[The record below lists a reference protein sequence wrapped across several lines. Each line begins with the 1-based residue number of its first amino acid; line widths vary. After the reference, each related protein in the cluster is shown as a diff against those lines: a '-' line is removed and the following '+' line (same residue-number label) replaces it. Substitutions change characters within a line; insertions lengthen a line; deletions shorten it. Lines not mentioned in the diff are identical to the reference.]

1 MKEKRPDLR
10 VFTWIRPYLARWG
23 MYRVLVVDDEKL
35 EREGIRFLLSMEEG
49 EWEIYEAANGKL
61 ALNELRKH
69 PVDLMLTDIKMP
81 HMDGLELSKKA
92 REEYPDLEII
102 IFSGYGDFAFAQE
115 AIRYGVTDYVLKPVD
130 PDRFHDTIQ
139 KIQKEIA
146 SRKNKEQQSI
156 KEKSFLQQYF
166 LQSYLYSGDRERLK
180 EAEGIVDFAIW
191 EQWHCAILIESDESF
206 FDSASDEVPLEI
218 QAELRRSFF
227 YLNLNGRQSMLL
239 FKDVY
244 CDYTIVAKNVY
255 SLLKRLHPAR
265 FHLAVSRRFDGYR
278 ELPGIME
285 QLEQQM
291 EEKFYHPDIHIYTSE
306 EEEEKNTGEEEQ
318 DSRLMEK
325 ISEDISRKDVK
336 QLWSHFHSLASKY
349 QSNTQFSAM
358 YVKFVF
364 SNVIRELFQEN
375 RFAGEHRLDLEV
387 DHLYGCSTI
396 QEIIEVT
403 EKNIRQYEAF
413 LERSMS
419 ESRDEVAAVKN
430 YIYNHYAEDLNL
442 ETLAEKVYLSSG
454 YLSFIF
460 KKETGMNLNRF
471 IRVFRMEKAKELLCT
486 TNMKVAMV
494 SEKVGFANSS
504 YFCRSFREYYG
515 SSPESYRKGNNEDE
529 EASEEV

>member
-227 YLNLNGRQSMLL
+227 YLNLNGRQSLLL

-244 CDYTIVAKNVY
+244 CDYTLVAKNVY

-291 EEKFYHPDIHIYTSE
+291 EEKFYHP
-306 EEEEKNTGEEEQ
+306 EKHVFSNEDDVLKLSVGEVQ
-318 DSRLMEK
+318 DSQIMQM
-325 ISEDISRKDVK
+325 ISEDITRKDTD
-336 QLWSHFHSLASKY
+336 QLRKHFACLKEKY
-349 QSNTQFSAM
+349 HDNTQYSAM
-358 YVKFVF
+358 YIKFVF
-364 SNVIRELFQEN
+364 SNVFQELFQEN
-375 RFAGEHRLDLEV
+375 QFSGERRLE
-387 DHLYGCSTI
+387 HEIERLYNCRNI
-396 QEIIEVT
+396 MEIVEVT
-403 EKNIRQYEAF
+403 EDNIKEYEAF
-413 LERSMS
+413 LDRSMS
-419 ESRDEVAAVKN
+419 SSRNEVAAVKN
-430 YIYNHYAEDLNL
+430 YIYQHYEEDLNL
-442 ETLAEKVYLSSG
+442 EMLAEKVYLSSG

-460 KKETGMNLNRF
+460 KKETGMNLNRY
-471 IRVFRMEKAKELLCT
+471 IRVFRMEKAKELLCS
-486 TNMKVAMV
+486 TNMKVAQV
-494 SEKVGFANSS
+494 SERVGFANVS

-515 SSPESYRKGNNEDE
+515 SSPESYRKGTGEDE
-529 EASEEV
+529 QTS

>member
-1 MKEKRPDLR
+1 
-10 VFTWIRPYLARWG
+10 

-35 EREGIRFLLSMEEG
+35 ERDGIRFLLSMEEG

-166 LQSYLYSGDRERLK
+166 LLGYIYSGDQERLK
-180 EAEGIVDFAIW
+180 EAEGIVDFSVW

-218 QAELRRSFF
+218 QEELRRSFF
-227 YLNLNGRQSMLL
+227 YLNLNGRQSLLL

-244 CDYTIVAKNVY
+244 CDYTLVAKNVY
-255 SLLKRLHPAR
+255 SILKRLHPVR

-291 EEKFYHPDIHIYTSE
+291 EEKFYHP
-306 EEEEKNTGEEEQ
+306 EKHVFSNEDDVLKLSVGEVQ
-318 DSRLMEK
+318 DSQIMQM
-325 ISEDISRKDVK
+325 ISEDITRKDTD
-336 QLWSHFHSLASKY
+336 QLRKHFACLKEKY
-349 QSNTQFSAM
+349 HDNTQYSAM
-358 YVKFVF
+358 YIKFVF
-364 SNVIRELFQEN
+364 SNVIQELFQEN
-375 RFAGEHRLDLEV
+375 QFSGERRLE
-387 DHLYGCSTI
+387 HEIERLYNCRNI
-396 QEIIEVT
+396 MEILEVT
-403 EKNIRQYEAF
+403 EDNIKEYEAF
-413 LERSMS
+413 LDRSMS
-419 ESRDEVAAVKN
+419 SSRNEVAAVKN
-430 YIYNHYAEDLNL
+430 YIYQHYEEDLNL
-442 ETLAEKVYLSSG
+442 EMLAEKVYLSSG

-460 KKETGMNLNRF
+460 KKETGMNLNRY
-471 IRVFRMEKAKELLCT
+471 IRVFRMEKAKELLCS
-486 TNMKVAMV
+486 TNMKVAQV
-494 SEKVGFANSS
+494 SERVGFANVS

-515 SSPESYRKGNNEDE
+515 SSPESYRKGTGEDE
-529 EASEEV
+529 QTS

>member
-1 MKEKRPDLR
+1 MKENRPDLR

-227 YLNLNGRQSMLL
+227 YLNLNGRQSLLL

-244 CDYTIVAKNVY
+244 CDYTLVAKNVY
-255 SLLKRLHPAR
+255 SLRYQRNHYKKNGQLVPVFHIVILLQKPLHPHCFLSCR
-265 FHLAVSRRFDGYR
+265 I
-278 ELPGIME
+278 PGC
-285 QLEQQM
+285 
-291 EEKFYHPDIHIYTSE
+291 F
-306 EEEEKNTGEEEQ
+306 
-318 DSRLMEK
+318 R
-325 ISEDISRKDVK
+325 
-336 QLWSHFHSLASKY
+336 
-349 QSNTQFSAM
+349 
-358 YVKFVF
+358 
-364 SNVIRELFQEN
+364 
-375 RFAGEHRLDLEV
+375 
-387 DHLYGCSTI
+387 
-396 QEIIEVT
+396 
-403 EKNIRQYEAF
+403 NIPG
-413 LERSMS
+413 
-419 ESRDEVAAVKN
+419 
-430 YIYNHYAEDLNL
+430 
-442 ETLAEKVYLSSG
+442 SSG
-454 YLSFIF
+454 RNTKNWQILPS
-460 KKETGMNLNRF
+460 R
-471 IRVFRMEKAKELLCT
+471 
-486 TNMKVAMV
+486 
-494 SEKVGFANSS
+494 
-504 YFCRSFREYYG
+504 
-515 SSPESYRKGNNEDE
+515 
-529 EASEEV
+529 

>member
-227 YLNLNGRQSMLL
+227 YLNLNGRQSLLL

-244 CDYTIVAKNVY
+244 CDYTLVAKNVY

-291 EEKFYHPDIHIYTSE
+291 EEKFYHP
-306 EEEEKNTGEEEQ
+306 EKHVFSNEDDVLKLSVGEVQ
-318 DSRLMEK
+318 DSQIMQM
-325 ISEDISRKDVK
+325 ISEDITRKDTD
-336 QLWSHFHSLASKY
+336 QLRKHFACLKEKY
-349 QSNTQFSAM
+349 HDNTQYSAM
-358 YVKFVF
+358 YIKFVF
-364 SNVIRELFQEN
+364 SNVIQELFQEN
-375 RFAGEHRLDLEV
+375 QFSGERRLE
-387 DHLYGCSTI
+387 HEIERLYNCRNI
-396 QEIIEVT
+396 MEIVEVT
-403 EKNIRQYEAF
+403 EDNIKEYEAF
-413 LERSMS
+413 LDRSMS
-419 ESRDEVAAVKN
+419 SSRNEVAAVKN
-430 YIYNHYAEDLNL
+430 YIYQHYEEDLNL
-442 ETLAEKVYLSSG
+442 EMLAEKVYLSSG

-460 KKETGMNLNRF
+460 KKETGMNLNRY
-471 IRVFRMEKAKELLCT
+471 IRVFRMEKAKELLCS
-486 TNMKVAMV
+486 TNMKVAQV
-494 SEKVGFANSS
+494 SERVGFANVS

-515 SSPESYRKGNNEDE
+515 SSPESYRKGTGEDE
-529 EASEEV
+529 QTS